1 MSSWF
6 NRNTPLLFGIISECL
21 ILKETFSHFSGYH
34 KHIVLLCGPLNC
46 WIIIVMQQAE
56 LSSFFTWDSFYS
68 RLDSQY
74 KVYTLEGEKDEMHL
88 RQLIRKNSK
97 VNNT

>member
-1 MSSWF
+1 
-6 NRNTPLLFGIISECL
+6 
-21 ILKETFSHFSGYH
+21 
-34 KHIVLLCGPLNC
+34 
-46 WIIIVMQQAE
+46 MQQAE